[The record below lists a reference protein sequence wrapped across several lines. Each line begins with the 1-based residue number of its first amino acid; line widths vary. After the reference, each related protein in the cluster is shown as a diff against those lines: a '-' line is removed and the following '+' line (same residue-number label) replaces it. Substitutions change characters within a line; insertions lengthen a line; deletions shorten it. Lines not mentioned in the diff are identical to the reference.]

1 MPVKFKPT
9 IKQRRRGGGVETV
22 HYYMHKTPTE
32 ELLEYL
38 DQNHREVLESIV
50 NEGKITKDNEKKLD
64 KSILNFKKSFS
75 S

>member
-1 MPVKFKPT
+1 MPTKFKPT

-38 DQNHREVLESIV
+38 DSASSKPKIRQKVR
-50 NEGKITKDNEKKLD
+50 NELTKRGV
-64 KSILNFKKSFS
+64 SFERTN
-75 S
+75 